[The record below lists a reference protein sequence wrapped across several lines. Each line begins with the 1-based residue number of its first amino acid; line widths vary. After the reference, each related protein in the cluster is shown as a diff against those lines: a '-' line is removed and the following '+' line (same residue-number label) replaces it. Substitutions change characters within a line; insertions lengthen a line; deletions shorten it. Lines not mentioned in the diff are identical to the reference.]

1 MNTLSRMEIR
11 VLLDLEEEKN
21 VTELAK
27 ELGLSIYRASTLVSS
42 LERKGLIRAKK
53 GKKKIVLLN
62 DTKPGELFR
71 KIVSSFG
78 HMPLD
83 KVLSGKNLLL
93 LAVLENVPSSPKE
106 LYIKASLPRST
117 LYHTINR
124 LSNYGIII
132 GKNGKYSLLER
143 YMLFH
148 EFAKEFYDVQNSIKA
163 REFSRDS
170 AIVWSGVK
178 EFILS
183 TKKYKGKDVGNLH
196 LTGLE
201 RFSDFGVELIG
212 TGRYHY
218 YYSEKAELSLED
230 VVMHALLIDFSPRT
244 ILYSIVLLLAFRDKL
259 NRNKLLNLGKK
270 YGVSIEGLLAYLEG
284 KEAGRY
290 PYPSLKEVEETFEMY
305 FGEKYGQYGRSNSR
319 KADI

>member
-1 MNTLSRMEIR
+1 MNTLSRTEIR
-11 VLLDLEEEKN
+11 VLLNLEEGKN

-27 ELGLSIYRASTLVSS
+27 ELGLSIYRTSTLISS
-42 LERKGLIRAKK
+42 LERKGLINAKR
-53 GKKKIVLLN
+53 GKKKMVSLS
-62 DTKPGELFR
+62 DTKPARLFR
-71 KIVSSFG
+71 EIVLRFG

-83 KVLSGKNLLL
+83 KILSGKNLAL
-93 LAVLENVPSSPKE
+93 LAVLKSTPLSVHELHMKANLPK
-106 LYIKASLPRST
+106 ST

-124 LSNYGIII
+124 LSNYGIIS
-132 GKNGKYSLLER
+132 GENGKYSLLGR

-148 EFAKEFYDVQNSIKA
+148 EFAEEFYDMQNSIKA

-183 TKKYKGKDVGNLH
+183 TKKYKGKDVSNFH

-201 RFSDFGVELIG
+201 RFSDFGIELIG
-212 TGRYHY
+212 AGQYHY
-218 YYSEKAELSLED
+218 YYSEKAELSLEG
-230 VVMHALLIDFSPRT
+230 VVVHALLIDFSPRT
-244 ILYSIVLLLAFRDKL
+244 ILYSIVLLLAYEDKL
-259 NRNKLLNLGKK
+259 NRNKLFNLSKK
-270 YGVSIEGLLAYLEG
+270 YGVNVEDLLGYLEG

-305 FGEKYGQYGRSNSR
+305 FGEKIW
-319 KADI
+319 K